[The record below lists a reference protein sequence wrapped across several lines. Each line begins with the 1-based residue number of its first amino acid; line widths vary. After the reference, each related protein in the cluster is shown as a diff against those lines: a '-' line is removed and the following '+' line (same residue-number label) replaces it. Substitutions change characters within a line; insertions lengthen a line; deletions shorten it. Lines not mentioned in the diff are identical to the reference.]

1 LLRFLE
7 RQGIPQLSALRFAQL
22 VQAGGT
28 PCLDALNSLRALSLR
43 GQESTSPAAIERK
56 KMIDTEQLSALQKR
70 VFLIENIIIIAAF
83 FRGLYTA
90 FLYFSP

>member
-1 LLRFLE
+1 LTNFFHSAPFRFE
-7 RQGIPQLSALRFAQL
+7 GRNPPARQ
-22 VQAGGT
+22 
-28 PCLDALNSLRALSLR
+28 
-43 GQESTSPAAIERK
+43 AIERK